1 MKMFKH
7 LKAVTFA
14 LSIAISA
21 SLISVSLPSVAYAQ
35 SKTAT
40 VYTKFTTQQL
50 LNIVK
55 KRYPNSEI
63 PSSNKNFIRIFVSDD
78 NKLILNNSYSDGSLQ
93 IAAFYNDSI
102 ALSKLNKWNRDKRFA
117 MAYLDDDGEVVLSYD
132 IDVKGGV
139 TEETILQFIDRMVA
153 VDLLFN
159 MAMASD

>member
-21 SLISVSLPSVAYAQ
+21 GLISVSLPSVAYAQ
-35 SKTAT
+35 SKIAT

-55 KRYPNSEI
+55 KRYPNSKI
-63 PSSNKNFIRIFVSDD
+63 HSRDKDAITVFVSDD
-78 NKLILNNSYSDGSLQ
+78 NKLLLNNAYSDGSLQ
-93 IAAFYNDSI
+93 IISHYSDSA

-117 MAYLDDDGEVVLSYD
+117 TAYLTDDGEVVLSYD

-159 MAMASD
+159 MALASD